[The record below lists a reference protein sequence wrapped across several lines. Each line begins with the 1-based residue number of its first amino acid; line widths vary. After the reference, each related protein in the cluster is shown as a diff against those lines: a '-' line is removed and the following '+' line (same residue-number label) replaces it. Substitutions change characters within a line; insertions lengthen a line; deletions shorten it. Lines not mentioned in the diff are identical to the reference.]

1 MNEEIYSERIA
12 QCFTVEDLTRMF
24 SLTELLDIMRAG
36 LLQDWLADNF
46 SEEAAEILSLEEIA
60 NWNDDELRLALCEL
74 LSIDSADLSDY
85 DAQSI
90 ERALNKRRLKGIFTT
105 EDKGGTVVTNQ
116 RELIDALDNGDLII
130 YLVGGVF
137 QIPRRYGGVTYYGRE
152 NAIVEIPNRRDVDF
166 DSVEISLNDL
176 QVFVRNSITVKY
188 ANSTN
193 LIFLRGDKIALN
205 DAVKKIDVYKLLRG
219 RSAFETPEN
228 FSQRAENMRG
238 IVVGKT
244 FLDEKN
250 YDINLQTFD
259 LKINWYMDFLNVAR
273 RFAEKF
279 FHCKIAAEL
288 AQKLYETERAL
299 LVYADFYADNDRP
312 AIKQLYLITADGT
325 RIDIF
330 VTDKPTLEY
339 FAEQNQSGGSG
350 GSGYGLGLVNPCAW
364 TFSDTA
370 IQATTTVANRNG
382 MHTRPSS
389 VFVQKASSFK
399 SKIAIRAKGRTVDAK
414 SILMVMSMGLTKGT
428 EVTIIADGP
437 DAQEAINALIAL
449 IDSKFGAK

>member
-46 SEEAAEILSLEEIA
+46 SEEAAEILSLEKIA

-250 YDINLQTFD
+250 YNINLQTFD

-288 AQKLYETERAL
+288 AQKLYETERTL

-339 FAEQNQSGGSG
+339 FAEQNQSSGGSG
-350 GSGYGLGLVNPCAW
+350 GRGYGLEIIESTTDNPE
-364 TFSDTA
+364 TIFPEEMEKEFEIKIIHGDLQEKYQSS
-370 IQATTTVANRNG
+370 INV
-382 MHTRPSS
+382 PS
-389 VFVQKASSFK
+389 
-399 SKIAIRAKGRTVDAK
+399 R
-414 SILMVMSMGLTKGT
+414 
-428 EVTIIADGP
+428 
-437 DAQEAINALIAL
+437 
-449 IDSKFGAK
+449 

>member
-12 QCFTVEDLTRMF
+12 QCFTVEDLTRIF
-24 SLTELLDIMRAG
+24 SLAELLEMTRAG
-36 LLQDWLADNF
+36 FLQDWLADNF

-60 NWNDDELRLALCEL
+60 TWNDDELRLALCEL
-74 LSIDSADLSDY
+74 LNIDSAELSDY

-90 ERALNKRRLKGIFTT
+90 ERALNKRRLKEIY
-105 EDKGGTVVTNQ
+105 GGDGTIVTNQ
-116 RELIDALDNGDLII
+116 RELINALDNGDLII

-152 NAIVEIPNRRDVDF
+152 NALVEILNRRDVDF
-166 DSVEISLNDL
+166 DAAEISLNNL
-176 QVFVRNSITVKY
+176 QVFVCHNITVKY

-193 LIFLRGDKIALN
+193 LIFLRGDKIAHD

-219 RSAFETPEN
+219 RRAFETPEN

-250 YDINLQTFD
+250 YNINLQTFD
-259 LKINWYMDFLNVAR
+259 LKIDWYMDFLTVAR
-273 RFAEKF
+273 NFAEKF
-279 FHCKIAAEL
+279 FHCIIPAEF
-288 AQKLYETERAL
+288 AQKLYETERAQ
-299 LVYADFYADNDRP
+299 LVYADFCADGNFS
-312 AIKQLYLITADGT
+312 AIKQLYLITSDGT

-330 VTDKPTLEY
+330 VTDKPALEE

-350 GSGYGLGLVNPCAW
+350 GSGYGLELVNPCAW

-370 IQATTTVANRNG
+370 IQATTTAANRNG

-449 IDSKFGAK
+449 IDSKFGAE